1 MPRMWQRR
9 ERGDDDFLVRR
20 PGPVVPG
27 RCVGDRG
34 RELVTVLCPD
44 TGVGRFFDA
53 GLRKAGKGVGAGQK
67 GMDSVVKG
75 IRDTE
80 AAGHGMWP
88 EERRK
93 RFPGIMEAAG
103 FFWQGGFPFRMTGT
117 GPGPAGED
125 GESPEPAGERMVF
138 FVSGE

>member
-1 MPRMWQRR
+1 MWLRR

-53 GLRKAGKGVGAGQK
+53 GLRKAGKGDGAGQK
-67 GMDSVVKG
+67 VW
-75 IRDTE
+75 I
-80 AAGHGMWP
+80 P
-88 EERRK
+88 L
-93 RFPGIMEAAG
+93 
-103 FFWQGGFPFRMTGT
+103 
-117 GPGPAGED
+117 
-125 GESPEPAGERMVF
+125 
-138 FVSGE
+138 